1 MQLASTRDM
10 ENICWPAIVARV
22 EAQQRRPWWQRG
34 WAEPGCILVY
44 CRAMF
49 DRLSHLHNLRRI
61 EEQIA
66 RLESDVR
73 RQEDV
78 LAMLPAGYW
87 EVPFIRARLTAARQR
102 LAYRY
107 AERQRIWV
115 EMQG

>member
-1 MQLASTRDM
+1 M
-10 ENICWPAIVARV
+10 ARV
-22 EAQQRRPWWQRG
+22 RLSSVGRG

-49 DRLSHLHNLRRI
+49 DQPSHLRDLRRI
-61 EEQIA
+61 EEQIS

-73 RQEDV
+73 RHKDV
-78 LAMLPAGYW
+78 LALLPAGYW
-87 EVPFIRARLTAARQR
+87 EVPFIQARLTAARQR

-107 AERQRIWV
+107 AERQRLWA